1 MKAQQIINEL
11 KSYASEDRRKTNE
24 WFFKTGEGEYS
35 EHDRFI
41 GVRVP
46 HTRQVAKKHF
56 QSISKAQLSELLA
69 SPIHEIRHLGL
80 IILVNQYQAGD
91 QDRVFGD
98 YLSHLEAVNNWDLVD
113 TSAPQIV
120 GHYLHQHPEQQALLF
135 DWVKD
140 NSLWKRRIA
149 IVATLTLIKHQEFT
163 PTLRLAKHLL
173 GDSQDL
179 IHKAVGWMLREIYKQ
194 EPEVCL
200 GFIRENYAQ
209 LPRTTLRYAI
219 ERLEES
225 ERKRY
230 LIGDF

>member
-1 MKAQQIINEL
+1 MSAQQIINEL

-24 WFFKTGEGEYS
+24 WFFKTGQGEYS

-56 QSISKAQLSELLA
+56 NSVNDKQLGELLK
-69 SPIHEIRHLGL
+69 SPIHEVRHLGL

-91 QDRVFGD
+91 QDRVFD
-98 YLSHLEAVNNWDLVD
+98 YYLSHLEAVNNWDLVD

-120 GHYLHQHPEQQALLF
+120 GHYLHQHPEKQSLLF
-135 DWVKD
+135 TWVKSKD
-140 NSLWKRRIA
+140 LWIRRIA
-149 IVATLTLIKHQEFT
+149 IVCTLTLIKQQEFA
-163 PTLRLAKHLL
+163 PTLTLAKHLL
-173 GDSQDL
+173 DDSHDL

-194 EPEVCL
+194 EADVCL
-200 GFIRENYAQ
+200 SFIRQNYAQ

-230 LIGDF
+230 LKGDF